1 MKPVV
6 MMSYKDYKTTWDKI
20 VEEANLEEIM
30 KPLSKTAT
38 VKEIEDHRKA
48 RLMVQL
54 SGKIM
59 GIFCLELTGM
69 ISEQNRKTWDD
80 SEELFDATEM
90 TDRLAAVSIARI
102 LDLEMTEDQSEHAI
116 GNSMKMYRSMPK
128 PIFVYWVGQW
138 LDHMNKSF
146 AEIYEDYIEKYEEEE
161 EE

>member
-6 MMSYKDYKTTWDKI
+6 MMSYKDYKATWDKI
-20 VEEANLEEIM
+20 VEEANLDEIM
-30 KPLSKTAT
+30 KPLGKTAT

-48 RLMVQL
+48 RLMVHI

-59 GIFCLELTGM
+59 SIFCLELTGM
-69 ISEQNRKTWDD
+69 ISEQDRKTWDE

-102 LDLEMTEDQSEHAI
+102 LGLEMTEDQSQQAI
-116 GNSMKMYRSMPK
+116 GNSMAMYRSMPK
-128 PIFVYWVGQW
+128 PIFIYWVGQW

-146 AEIYEDYIEKYEEEE
+146 EEIYEDYIEEQEDEIE
-161 EE
+161 